1 MFLPFAGIFGVLHKK
16 GVLILNT
23 FDKIDML
30 LKQQKKK
37 QIQLTNYLGLN
48 KNAYSDWKIG
58 RTSSYTKHLSQ
69 IAEFFDV
76 SVDYLLGKE
85 KKPSAPEGT
94 ESMGEN
100 EKRLFAIWETIP
112 EEQKPELLNLIET
125 ALRIQQN
132 NSDK

>member
-1 MFLPFAGIFGVLHKK
+1 M
-16 GVLILNT
+16 NT

-37 QIQLTNYLGLN
+37 QIQLTDFLGLN

-85 KKPSAPEGT
+85 DQKIPLGPIVEREEDMLWAKIC
-94 ESMGEN
+94 
-100 EKRLFAIWETIP
+100 RLSDANRHKIDGYV
-112 EEQKPELLNLIET
+112 T
-125 ALRIQQN
+125 ALLDEQEREEIAKSKN
-132 NSDK
+132 A